1 MCRKRIKG
9 AHWQSLGWV
18 YILLYGIDLKVLSS
32 STDTQLHE
40 REFQTEGVVMLK
52 VFTDNA
58 SVMRSAENNNLW
70 DVCVGR

>member
-1 MCRKRIKG
+1 M
-9 AHWQSLGWV
+9 